1 MPKSSVISPR
11 GRIDT
16 CVVAFMRVAVSL
28 STGAI
33 LVSIV
38 HYIAGDSG
46 WMFSLVA
53 MLFAGCASFFE
64 IWYGGMAARREERT
78 MRRRLLQAVF
88 VSSSSRDDEF
98 SEFSS
103 GNLVALHTDNVER
116 VAEYRQAYFGS
127 AMAAMLIPF
136 IVLFYFSISIDLLLG
151 ITIILLCF
159 LIPIFLFL
167 FMKFFRKT
175 SAHSRRERA
184 ALADR
189 YLDAIRNLETIRL
202 FGAGARIEV
211 QLREQR
217 ERNRGAVM
225 RLLAGNQLVIV
236 VVDGLF
242 SLVLICCTAAL
253 TIARFRAGA
262 IDLPDALTTMFL
274 TVLLIEP
281 LTQVAGFFYVGMGG
295 LASQKAIAAYLAS
308 RGSIAS
314 HGGLPSG
321 SREGSIVVDSL
332 SFDYGRGAVFTNVG
346 LTVRQGTKAAIIGR
360 SGAGKTT
367 LLEVING
374 TLPVQTGSVRIAG
387 RSIEGLSPVQTR
399 SLTAKVSQR
408 TWLFTGSIA
417 DNLRVAK
424 PEATDDEMW
433 QALRRAYVADEFA
446 AIGLHA
452 DIGEQGGLIS
462 GGQAQRISL
471 ARAFLSGRKILLLDE
486 PTSQVDIE
494 SEARIIEAIE
504 SLGSEWTLLVVTHRR
519 AILRVVDEIWR
530 LSDGVLERG
539 DRP

>member
-1 MPKSSVISPR
+1 M
-11 GRIDT
+11 
-16 CVVAFMRVAVSL
+16 
-28 STGAI
+28 
-33 LVSIV
+33 
-38 HYIAGDSG
+38 
-46 WMFSLVA
+46 
-53 MLFAGCASFFE
+53 
-64 IWYGGMAARREERT
+64 
-78 MRRRLLQAVF
+78 
-88 VSSSSRDDEF
+88 
-98 SEFSS
+98 
-103 GNLVALHTDNVER
+103 
-116 VAEYRQAYFGS
+116 
-127 AMAAMLIPF
+127 
-136 IVLFYFSISIDLLLG
+136 
-151 ITIILLCF
+151 
-159 LIPIFLFL
+159 
-167 FMKFFRKT
+167 
-175 SAHSRRERA
+175 
-184 ALADR
+184 
-189 YLDAIRNLETIRL
+189 
-202 FGAGARIEV
+202 
-211 QLREQR
+211 
-217 ERNRGAVM
+217 
-225 RLLAGNQLVIV
+225 VIV

-504 SLGSEWTLLVVTHRR
+504 SLGSEWTLLVVTHGR

-539 DRP
+539 DRPGVNRLCESFPSG